1 MKTTDLNWTGQGL
14 PLGLAPI
21 GNGQWPG
28 DLLRM
33 ALLLTLEQEW
43 WPLPHFRHS
52 ARVRPNRVGK
62 DLACAKEECGT
73 QCQQE
78 RVPFPLALPSQ
89 LSTVIAE
96 TFQLYPLS
104 DQATA
109 QEKRLPRTTYVY
121 QCAPGLGTFLNRLRQ
136 ALLGWHLGV
145 QC

>member
-1 MKTTDLNWTGQGL
+1 MRCEDYWSKLDRARLTPGL
-14 PLGLAPI
+14 PLT

-43 WPLPHFRHS
+43 WPLPHFWHS

-62 DLACAKEECGT
+62 DLACAKEECT
-73 QCQQE
+73 TRCQQE

-104 DQATA
+104 DQDHSTGETSA
-109 QEKRLPRTTYVY
+109 QDHVCLSM
-121 QCAPGLGTFLNRLRQ
+121 CPGFRDFPKQT
-136 ALLGWHLGV
+136 
-145 QC
+145 